1 MTHPHHDRAQAALH
15 SLRAARAALDVHVYA
30 AQRERGMA
38 LVEAA
43 DGIGSQRFGTRRSL
57 GGRPSDPTGRAA
69 VDGTAAANASAA
81 LTRRAEQLAASTTA
95 TLRWLAR
102 ELEVRMRRPGASRQL
117 AGDVDPLDRLQAAAD
132 RLPAYLAA
140 RLALW
145 IAEADQRIRQ
155 YLVLPVD
162 EYLPAEQLAARLTTE
177 ARPIT
182 ADRIWDW
189 ARRSRR
195 RGDKLFGML
204 PAVHTPGPRTGNA
217 WYRVRDAER
226 VAGLTARSKASVDDQ
241 AA

>member
-1 MTHPHHDRAQAALH
+1 MTHQHHLDAQSALW
-15 SLRAARAALDVHVYA
+15 SLRAAREALDVHVYA

-43 DGIGSQRFGTRRSL
+43 DGIGSQRFGTRRAL
-57 GGRPSDPTGRAA
+57 GGRPGDPTANAA
-69 VDGTAAANASAA
+69 VNGTAAASASAV
-81 LTRRAEQLAASTTA
+81 LSRRAEQLAASTTA
-95 TLRWLAR
+95 TLAWLAR
-102 ELEVRMRRPGASRQL
+102 ELRLAGAS
-117 AGDVDPLDRLQAAAD
+117 DPLDRLQAAAAA
-132 RLPAYLAA
+132 LPVHHAA

-155 YLVLPVD
+155 YLMLPVD
-162 EYLPAEQLAARLTTE
+162 EHLQAEQLAARLTT
-177 ARPIT
+177 ADRPIT

-195 RGDKLFGML
+195 RGDKLHGLL
-204 PAVHTPGPRTGNA
+204 PAVHTPGQRTGNA

-226 VAGLTARSKASVDDQ
+226 VLTVTARAKASVGDQ